1 LPRSIP
7 RPSRGVAFLVAISVA
22 STAVLAA
29 SNGHAAADENAS
41 SADAATKPAR
51 PAILPNRWQEDWS
64 VLADPA
70 LRTEPWDSLKYIP
83 LFVTDPKSYVSF
95 GATLRERFESNNAP
109 NFGVGKVAGDAYL
122 LQRLQISA
130 DLHLNAHWQIF
141 TEIEDDRAFDKA
153 MISPADQDP
162 LDLRLAFIAYTNT
175 FADGTFNARV
185 GRQEFDFDLQR
196 FVSSRDGPNVRQ
208 AFDAAWADWVTGPWK
223 FIGFVSRPVQY
234 LDYGTFNDY
243 SNGSFRF
250 DMLRVERQL
259 SSTIDLSAYYALYER
274 DNAQYLDASGIEHR
288 NVFDVHFAGRL
299 QNVDWDLEAME
310 QTGEVGAKEIRAWAL
325 GGRTGYTFGN
335 LAWSPRIGL
344 QADAASGDSHPGDN
358 KIESF
363 NPLFPNGYYFTLG
376 SYTGYTN
383 LVHLKPSVTVNPITN
398 LSVMGAIGLQWRQTT
413 ADAIYTQTSA
423 LPGTAGIGG
432 LWTGAYAQ
440 LRVDYRFNANL
451 TGAIEAVH
459 YQIGETVRQAG
470 GHDSDYLGIELK
482 YSL

>member
-1 LPRSIP
+1 
-7 RPSRGVAFLVAISVA
+7 
-22 STAVLAA
+22 
-29 SNGHAAADENAS
+29 
-41 SADAATKPAR
+41 
-51 PAILPNRWQEDWS
+51 
-64 VLADPA
+64 
-70 LRTEPWDSLKYIP
+70 
-83 LFVTDPKSYVSF
+83 
-95 GATLRERFESNNAP
+95 
-109 NFGVGKVAGDAYL
+109 
-122 LQRLQISA
+122 
-130 DLHLNAHWQIF
+130 
-141 TEIEDDRAFDKA
+141 
-153 MISPADQDP
+153 
-162 LDLRLAFIAYTNT
+162 LRLAFVAYTNT

-185 GRQEFDFDLQR
+185 GRQEFNFDLQR

-243 SNGSFRF
+243 SDNSFRF
-250 DMLRVERQL
+250 SMLRVERQV

-274 DNAQYLDASGIEHR
+274 DNAQYLDAVGIEHR
-288 NVFDVHFAGRL
+288 NVFDTHFAGRL
-299 QNVDWDLEAME
+299 QNVDWDLEAMA

-325 GGRTGYTFGN
+325 GGRTGYTFAN

-344 QADAASGDSHPGDN
+344 QADAASGDNHPNDN
-358 KIESF
+358 KIETF

-376 SYTGYTN
+376 GYTGYTN
-383 LVHLKPSVTVNPITN
+383 LIHLKPSITVNPVAGF
-398 LSVMGAIGLQWRQTT
+398 SVMAAVGLQWRQTI
-413 ADAIYTQTSA
+413 ADAVYVQTNA
-423 LPGTAGIGG
+423 VPGTAGTGG
-432 LWTGAYAQ
+432 LWTGAYGQ

>member
-1 LPRSIP
+1 
-7 RPSRGVAFLVAISVA
+7 
-22 STAVLAA
+22 VLAA

-41 SADAATKPAR
+41 SADAAAKPAR

-64 VLADPA
+64 VLADPT
-70 LRTEPWDSLKYIP
+70 LRTEPWDRLKYIP

-130 DLHLNAHWQIF
+130 DLHLNAYWQIL
-141 TEIEDDRAFDKA
+141 TEIEDDRAFDKT

-162 LDLRLAFIAYTNT
+162 LDLRLAFVAYTNT

-274 DNAQYLDASGIEHR
+274 DNAQYLDAVGIEHR
-288 NVFDVHFAGRL
+288 NVFDVHFAGHR
-299 QNVDWDLEAME
+299 QNVDWDLEAMA

-325 GGRTGYTFGN
+325 GGRTGYTFAD

-344 QADAASGDSHPGDN
+344 QADAASGDNHPGDTR
-358 KIESF
+358 IESF

-376 SYTGYTN
+376 GYTGYTN
-383 LVHLKPSVTVNPITN
+383 LIHLKPSVTVNPIAG
-398 LSVMGAIGLQWRQTT
+398 LSVMTAIGLQWRQTT
-413 ADAIYTQTSA
+413 ADAVYVQTNA
-423 LPGTAGIGG
+423 VPGTAGTGG
-432 LWTGAYAQ
+432 LWTGVYGQ

-470 GHDSDYLGIELK
+470 GHDSNYLGVELK